1 LFHPFT
7 LQYICVCAYIRK
19 DQKLVQK
26 GGALKEQKAVPLLN
40 RDRPER
46 ATLLASSS
54 SSSSSLIPKDK
65 VCDMSLKLNEDD
77 CVSDLSSIVKDL
89 KKVRR
94 GRERERFTYFSN
106 QKLNVLVCTYLLSVR
121 FFFFP
126 FTLLLSLSLSRCIVL
141 VIILLLSAFFLQRS
155 AEFAASTKPDTK
167 NLTISFEKFP
177 SRNGNEETCLVYN
190 KLKFFPQ
197 SNVSIHSLLSGE
209 V

>member
-126 FTLLLSLSLSRCIVL
+126 FTLLLSLSMHSACNNT
-141 VIILLLSAFFLQRS
+141 SAFFLQRS